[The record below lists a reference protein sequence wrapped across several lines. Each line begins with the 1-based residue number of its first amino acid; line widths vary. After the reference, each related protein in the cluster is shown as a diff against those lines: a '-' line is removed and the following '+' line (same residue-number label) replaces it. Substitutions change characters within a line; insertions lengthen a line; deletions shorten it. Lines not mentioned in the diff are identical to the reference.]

1 MAKSRFACTDEFNR
15 ITNYNWNAKRI
26 KIRWKNYKKATRKND
41 EILKDIVGKT
51 DLNKYAK
58 NTFERI
64 HIWKSITEEYNTL
77 TGNKLN
83 WKSVSHKWAIY
94 LKRKRNLTK
103 NKIRQNF
110 DDHGTEETSTNIN
123 DLIGTVTIFQKFRHC
138 TI

>member
-1 MAKSRFACTDEFNR
+1 M
-15 ITNYNWNAKRI
+15 
-26 KIRWKNYKKATRKND
+26 RKND

-83 WKSVSHKWAIY
+83 WKSVSRKWAIY
-94 LKRKRNLTK
+94 LKRKSKYNKMFQIVHITK
-103 NKIRQNF
+103 Y
-110 DDHGTEETSTNIN
+110 
-123 DLIGTVTIFQKFRHC
+123 LIF
-138 TI
+138 